1 MVVRGSSMSL
11 RGQTQMTHAHQTG
24 AILTA
29 PVSTRARIIL
39 IAFLTGIYLFNAF
52 ELRQWLESEIPTG
65 PDQQCY
71 HKQAQLFEE
80 NGIVGGLN
88 TAIEFEEARYLLSK
102 AKALGLTAA
111 PESQWAVVVA
121 PECHQYKYA
130 TGSIISQYPPGTGF
144 LLSFFPEG
152 KRVRLLYLVI
162 ETILFGWFAYLVAA
176 APTKGAALLLSA
188 LGSFAVIQLN
198 YEGYMSFSLAPSML
212 LCILRAF
219 GAVKLLVSKDGRERA
234 LLSAICGALL
244 GISVSL
250 RTANILLVGGFVL
263 AYADMFLRKRQW
275 NIWPAALAFAV
286 ALGIALIPTF
296 AAHAINAGHPL
307 ATTYGDDDASHPIL
321 TWRQIGAAIDYYF
334 FGEGIG
340 YVFDA
345 GLAIT
350 ALFEIGRRFFKW
362 NTIPYLA
369 FVNNATWVVA
379 AAFYLTHGVLNSY
392 YLIPTALFSMSL
404 IVFGLCKSA
413 LSKPAFAP
421 MTRPIPSA
429 PLAAIACVCS
439 VILIAGWT
447 VALKQAP
454 KPADPLPSLEPN
466 AIVWADQSGGL
477 FSYYLKRH
485 TAMLDRASPAVQRRM
500 IAAVA
505 EDSRPQYLIADS
517 DEMRAL
523 IARTSGAVRMNDMF
537 GYEAYRLEPR
547 SVQAR

>member
-1 MVVRGSSMSL
+1 LLDVVS
-11 RGQTQMTHAHQTG
+11 GQTKMARAYSNRAG
-24 AILTA
+24 AVLAA
-29 PVSTRARIIL
+29 PVSARARIVL
-39 IAFLTGIYLFNAF
+39 IAFLAVIYLFNAF
-52 ELRQWLESEIPTG
+52 ELRQWLESEVPTG

-71 HKQAQLFEE
+71 LRQAQLFEE
-80 NGIVGGLN
+80 KGTIGGLN

-111 PESQWAVVVA
+111 PEPQWVVVVA
-121 PECHQYKYA
+121 PECHKYKYA
-130 TGSIISQYPPGTGF
+130 TASIISQYPPGTGF
-144 LLSFFPEG
+144 LLSFFPQG

-176 APTKGAALLLSA
+176 APTKGAALLRSA

-198 YEGYMSFSLAPSML
+198 YEGYMSFSLAPSMFLSIL
-212 LCILRAF
+212 LAF
-219 GAVKLLVSKDGRERA
+219 GTVKLLVSQHDWERV

-250 RTANILLVGGFVL
+250 RTANILLAGGFVL
-263 AYADMFLRKRQW
+263 ACADMFLRKRQW
-275 NIWPAALAFAV
+275 NIWPAAFAFAA
-286 ALGIALIPTF
+286 ALGVALIPAF
-296 AAHAINAGHPL
+296 AAHTINAGYPL
-307 ATTYGDDDASHPIL
+307 ATTYGGDDASHPIF
-321 TWRQIGAAIDYYF
+321 TWRQIGEAIDYYF

-340 YVFDA
+340 YVFDV
-345 GLAIT
+345 GLAVT
-350 ALFEIGRRFFKW
+350 ALFESGRRFFKW
-362 NTIPYLA
+362 NAIPYLS
-369 FVNNATWVVA
+369 FVNNATWMVA
-379 AAFYLTHGVLNSY
+379 AAYYLTHGVLNSY
-392 YLIPTALFSMSL
+392 YLIPTALFSTSL
-404 IVFGLCKSA
+404 IVFGLCERP

-421 MTRPIPSA
+421 VTRPVPSA

-454 KPADPLPSLEPN
+454 KPADPLPSLESN

-485 TAMLDRASPAVQRRM
+485 TATLDRASPAVQRRV

-523 IARTSGAVRMNDMF
+523 IARTNGAVRVNDMF